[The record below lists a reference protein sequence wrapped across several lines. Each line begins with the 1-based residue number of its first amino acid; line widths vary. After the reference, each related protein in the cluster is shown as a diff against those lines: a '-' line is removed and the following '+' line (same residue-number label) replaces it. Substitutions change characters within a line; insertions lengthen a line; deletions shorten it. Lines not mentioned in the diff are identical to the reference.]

1 MEKDPLSFFLNEK
14 TAADSAADTPLVP
27 EEPRAFTKNP
37 DPESI
42 DPGERAMAG
51 IIAVGGS
58 TIGGM
63 GQFLGQ
69 TILRS
74 AMFADATGVARQM
87 QAGPVG
93 HLRDLGSHRPP
104 GGRVLKLFD
113 IKARMSKVP
122 DAAYADMHHMARTGD
137 IAKHRVAEA
146 VAKQDHTLKDITKT
160 VDSFIDKHNLAK
172 KGVTINLK
180 QGPLNWMLGPRYEL
194 AKKRV
199 YLPEISKNLALH
211 ELGHAADYTKG
222 RIGKVRGTLE
232 PILRRG
238 AQIALPAALI
248 AGDQI
253 KELLPGTVDDKAIE
267 FMQRHAPAIA
277 GATIAATTLYPEAKA
292 SYLALKHIAKTEG
305 RDAAMKSLKMLGAG
319 WGTYV
324 LGAIPTI
331 VGLSLARKY
340 MREARKEKG
349 ETDDLV
355 QQQLRELEK
364 TSGIMSNLVKGFNPK
379 DLIEQAARGVRSS
392 AKDFVYVGEQV
403 AQQSRQMIRNKEVI
417 SRVTGAAKAVGTDP
431 TFVQGALISAV
442 PATMASLYLYGTPA
456 GKHIRERM
464 HPAHVRKTQSGSE
477 EGLALVHSKTDEKW
491 REENPLKFA
500 GLVAAGA
507 AMSGGVMA
515 KLFSDL
521 AKIL

>member
-51 IIAVGGS
+51 ILAVGGS

-74 AMFADATGVARQM
+74 TMFSDATGVARQM
-87 QAGPVG
+87 QAGPVS
-93 HLRDLGSHRPP
+93 HLSKLPGDRPP
-104 GGRVLKLFD
+104 GGRLLKLFD
-113 IKARMSKVP
+113 INARRSKIP
-122 DAAYADMHHMARTGD
+122 DAAYADMQHMARTGD
-137 IAKHRVAEA
+137 VAKHNVAEA
-146 VAKQDHTLKDITKT
+146 IAKQDHKLRDITKT

-172 KGVTINLK
+172 KGVTVNLK
-180 QGPLNWMLGPRYEL
+180 QGPLNWMLGPRYEI

-199 YLPEISKNLALH
+199 YLPEISKDLALH

-253 KELLPGTVDDKAIE
+253 KEMLPGTVDDRAIE
-267 FMQRHAPAIA
+267 FMQRNAPAIA

-305 RDAAMKSLKMLGAG
+305 RDAAFKSMKRLGAG

-349 ETDDLV
+349 DTEELV

-364 TSGIMSNLVKGFNPK
+364 TSGMADLFKGVNPK
-379 DLIEQAARGVRSS
+379 TLIEQAARGVRS
-392 AKDFVYVGEQV
+392 AGKDVVHVGEQV
-403 AQQSRQMIRNKEVI
+403 AQQSRQMIRNKEVMR
-417 SRVTGAAKAVGTDP
+417 RVGGAARSVGTDP

-456 GKHIRERM
+456 GKHIRARM
-464 HPAHVRKTQSGSE
+464 DPAHVRKTQSGSE
-477 EGLALVHSKTDEKW
+477 EGLALVHSRTDEKW

-521 AKIL
+521 AKVL